1 MLHIIVSIKA
11 TAKTREKKNSSY
23 SKKGRKNKKS
33 LCVIYTQAGNR
44 SREPRSVRFV
54 NVAQLSRVVCRPTD
68 RKERPFS
75 LSLSLSFIIIYIR
88 YMGGGEKEGGGLFV
102 STAALGFLPRPPL
115 FVQSPSQIGEIRPP
129 PFIRFI
135 NNL

>member
-11 TAKTREKKNSSY
+11 TAKTRGKKNSSY

-54 NVAQLSRVVCRPTD
+54 NVAQLSRVVCADRPTEK
-68 RKERPFS
+68 RGP
-75 LSLSLSFIIIYIR
+75 SLSLSFIIIYIR